1 MLQAKFSVEEVQ
13 VHFLNNFKAHG
24 FKDKSS
30 MLRAAIDH
38 FKKNMELESLKESA
52 DLYAEIY
59 SEDGDLKE
67 LTDTAVAGWP
77 E

>member
-38 FKKNMELESLKESA
+38 FKKDKELESLKKSA

-59 SEDGDLKE
+59 SEDDDLKE

>member
-1 MLQAKFSVEEVQ
+1 MLQAKFSVEEGQ
-13 VHFLNNFKAHG
+13 VHFLNNFKVHG

-38 FKKNMELESLKESA
+38 FKKNMELESLKKSA

-59 SEDGDLKE
+59 SEDDDLQD
-67 LTDTAVAGWP
+67 LTDTAVSGWP